1 MIKVV
6 VENIKI
12 FCTSVKKVGY
22 FDNFFPTIQMV
33 GLGDNAFPDSWI
45 KTDNKKNISNKFYSY
60 ADLIAQYY
68 VWKNL
73 LDNYDEKQWIGFSQY
88 RRFWLKHKISKTYPL
103 NSIDDLILTE
113 PDLSWKNYDA
123 IIPAPFYFKKK
134 IKDLKNIFSINSF
147 KDINFFKYRIT
158 VEKQFRES
166 LGNHGAEIISDII
179 KLLPDKDQVGFKEF
193 LANRN
198 HLSAHGMYI
207 SRKNIIKS
215 YSEFLF
221 SWFEKCEG
229 IINRNNDLPLLQNRR
244 IFQYINERFL
254 DYWMNKNVKTLCWP
268 IAMYNSEKKI
278 ITSIGKI

>member
-1 MIKVV
+1 M
-6 VENIKI
+6 
-12 FCTSVKKVGY
+12 G
-22 FDNFFPTIQMV
+22 
-33 GLGDNAFPDSWI
+33 
-45 KTDNKKNISNKFYSY
+45 
-60 ADLIAQYY
+60 
-68 VWKNL
+68 NL
-73 LDNYDEKQWIGFSQY
+73 
-88 RRFWLKHKISKTYPL
+88 
-103 NSIDDLILTE
+103 
-113 PDLSWKNYDA
+113 
-123 IIPAPFYFKKK
+123 
-134 IKDLKNIFSINSF
+134 
-147 KDINFFKYRIT
+147 
-158 VEKQFRES
+158 
-166 LGNHGAEIISDII
+166 GAEIISDII

-229 IINRNNDLPLLQNRR
+229 IINRNNNLPLLQNRR

-278 ITSIGKI
+278 ITSIGKIN